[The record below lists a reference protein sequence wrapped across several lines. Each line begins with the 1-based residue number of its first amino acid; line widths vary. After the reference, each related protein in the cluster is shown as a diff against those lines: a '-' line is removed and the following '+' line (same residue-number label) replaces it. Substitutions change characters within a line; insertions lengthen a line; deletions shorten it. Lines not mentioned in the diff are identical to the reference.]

1 MEHTKQ
7 AGRITKNTDCSSDGL
22 WRKRNK
28 IWTMHSLR
36 VKPQEADAAA
46 VCKNGTW
53 VRQIFNIIHVI
64 SARYFEMLPNTFP
77 HVKLTVKNQ
86 NSFKFQTATK
96 GLSETPLFD

>member
-1 MEHTKQ
+1 
-7 AGRITKNTDCSSDGL
+7 
-22 WRKRNK
+22 
-28 IWTMHSLR
+28 MHSLR

-46 VCKNGTW
+46 ACKNGTW